1 MRACVFEEKNRFS
14 IREVP
19 TPSPNPGEVLIRV
32 RAAGIC
38 GTDIHILRGEYFQDF
53 PIIAGHEFAGE
64 IAALGEGV
72 EGFSVG
78 ERVTADPNIFCDR
91 CYFCK
96 INKNNHC
103 LNFAAVGVTRSGAF
117 AEYVTVPA
125 KCVFPLP
132 EGLSFSEGALAEP
145 LACAVYGV
153 RRSGVQP
160 GEKVLIFGAGP
171 IGLLL
176 LSLFRVSGASQV
188 VVVDISEKKLERAL
202 KRGACEAL
210 LADGSEKKR
219 LKEIA
224 PFGFEV
230 VVDAT
235 GIPEV
240 MEKAV
245 EYVEPDGTFLLF
257 GVAPR
262 GASMR
267 LEPYEVFRRD
277 LRIVG
282 SFAVKKTMQYAL
294 NLLGSGAID
303 VRDLISSQY
312 PLERFGDALEEV
324 LTGKD
329 RLKVQIVCEP

>member
-1 MRACVFEEKNRFS
+1 MRACVFEERNRFS

-19 TPSPNPGEVLIRV
+19 VPAPNPGEVLIRV

-103 LNFAAVGVTRSGAF
+103 LNFAAVGVTRNGAF

-153 RRSGVQP
+153 RRSGIKP

-188 VVVDISEKKLERAL
+188 VVVDISEKKLEHAL
-202 KRGACEAL
+202 RRGAHEAL

-219 LKEIA
+219 LREIA

-240 MEKAV
+240 MEKALD
-245 EYVEPDGTFLLF
+245 YVEPDGTFLLF

-324 LTGKD
+324 LSGKD

>member
-1 MRACVFEEKNRFS
+1 MRACVFEGKDRFS
-14 IREVP
+14 LQEVP
-19 TPSPNPGEVLIRV
+19 TPTPQRGEVLIRV

-78 ERVTADPNIFCDR
+78 ERVTADPNIFCDQ

-103 LNFAAVGVTRSGAF
+103 LNFSAVGVTRNGAF

-132 EGLSFSEGALAEP
+132 PGLSFVEGAMAEP

-153 RRSGVQP
+153 QRSHIRP

-176 LSLFRVSGASQV
+176 LSLFRVSGAASV
-188 VVVDISEKKLERAL
+188 VVVDLSETRLEHAL
-202 KRGACEAL
+202 RRGADEVL
-210 LADGSEKKR
+210 RADGSEAKR
-219 LKEIA
+219 LREIA

-235 GIPEV
+235 GVPEV

-245 EYVEPDGTFLLF
+245 AFVEPDGTFLLF

-294 NLLGSGAID
+294 NLLGSGALS
-303 VRDLISSQY
+303 VADLVSSRY

-329 RLKVQIVCEP
+329 RLKVQIAFE

>member
-1 MRACVFEEKNRFS
+1 MRACVFEAKGRFS

-19 TPSPNPGEVLIRV
+19 TPSPGPGEVLVRV
-32 RAAGIC
+32 KVAGIC
-38 GTDIHILRGEYFQDF
+38 GTDVHILRGEYFQDF
-53 PIIAGHEFAGE
+53 PIVAGHEFAGE
-64 IAALGEGV
+64 VVALGEGV

-103 LNFAAVGVTRSGAF
+103 VNFAALGVTRDGAF

-125 KCVFPLP
+125 KCLFPLP
-132 EGLSFSEGALAEP
+132 EGLSFAEGALAEP

-153 RRSGVQP
+153 QRSHIRP

-188 VVVDISEKKLERAL
+188 VVVDISEKKLELAM
-202 KRGACEAL
+202 KRGASDAL
-210 LADGSEKKR
+210 LADGKEGKR

-235 GIPEV
+235 GVPEV
-240 MEKAV
+240 MEKALG
-245 EYVEPDGTFLLF
+245 YVEPDGTFLLF

-294 NLLGSGAID
+294 NLLGSGAVA
-303 VRDLISSQY
+303 VRDLVSSQY

>member
-1 MRACVFEEKNRFS
+1 MRACVFEGKDRFS
-14 IREVP
+14 IQDIPV
-19 TPSPNPGEVLIRV
+19 PSPHPGEVLIRV

-38 GTDIHILRGEYFQDF
+38 GTDVHILRGEYFQDF

-78 ERVTADPNIFCDR
+78 DRVTADPNIFCDQ
-91 CYFCK
+91 CYFCR

-103 LNFAAVGVTRSGAF
+103 LNFAAIGVTRSGAF

-132 EGLSFSEGALAEP
+132 PGLSFAEGAMAEP

-153 RRSGVQP
+153 QRSHIRS

-176 LSLFRVSGASQV
+176 LSLFRVSGASGV
-188 VVVDISEKKLERAL
+188 VVVDIHERRLELAL
-202 KRGACEAL
+202 KRGASEAL

-219 LKEIA
+219 LREIA

-240 MEKAV
+240 MERAID
-245 EYVEPDGTFLLF
+245 YVEPDGTFLLF

-277 LRIVG
+277 LRIIG

-294 NLLGSGAID
+294 NLLGSGAVG
-303 VRDLISSQY
+303 VRDLISSRY

-329 RLKVQIVCEP
+329 RLKVQIAFD